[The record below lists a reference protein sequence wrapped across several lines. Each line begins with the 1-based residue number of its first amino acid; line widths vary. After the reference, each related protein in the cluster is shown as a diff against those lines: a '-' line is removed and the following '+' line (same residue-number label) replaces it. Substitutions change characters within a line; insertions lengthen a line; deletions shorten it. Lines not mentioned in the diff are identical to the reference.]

1 MSWCDDRLRGASLH
15 QCSPAS
21 FENLASVLQLND
33 TRDVESSR
41 SAGYGLFASLRSD
54 SKGRGAIDRRIE
66 PGIRVTNVT
75 GQNGETKAD
84 FLTPQAIHNE
94 PSRIERLLSSVFLYA
109 GLGLTAAVAAAG
121 GWAVWN
127 SAPPRPAPVV
137 AEKPPPSPPVVVE
150 KSPPPSEPEHQAA
163 ADHPVA
169 SEAENPPGDPAVR
182 ALLDRGRALVTLPY
196 SAFRWQQAH
205 QDFEKALGLDANSN
219 EARIGLAYVLGGKLS
234 DEWSPVLQEDPRRA
248 EQLLVEVLDRGDTA
262 NRMAEAHF
270 ELGLV
275 HQMQNRLAKAQRE
288 FRLSIALEPDNPR
301 AHVHLG
307 EALLYL
313 GDPECALFEQAVRFS
328 SDGDPILPI
337 NYWALGTCHMLI
349 GETDKAIVLLQK
361 ARAANDHI
369 WVPYFYL
376 AGAYGLKGDLDNAK
390 SALAE
395 SLKLK
400 PAMKSLA
407 RMRGENPWLGN
418 PQYSEL
424 QGKTLNLG
432 LRQIGFPDQ

>member
-1 MSWCDDRLRGASLH
+1 MI
-15 QCSPAS
+15 
-21 FENLASVLQLND
+21 V
-33 TRDVESSR
+33 
-41 SAGYGLFASLRSD
+41 
-54 SKGRGAIDRRIE
+54 
-66 PGIRVTNVT
+66 
-75 GQNGETKAD
+75 
-84 FLTPQAIHNE
+84 
-94 PSRIERLLSSVFLYA
+94 
-109 GLGLTAAVAAAG
+109 
-121 GWAVWN
+121 
-127 SAPPRPAPVV
+127 
-137 AEKPPPSPPVVVE
+137 EKPPPAP
-150 KSPPPSEPEHQAA
+150 PPPSEPEHQVP

-182 ALLDRGRALVTLPY
+182 ALLDRGRALVTRPY

-205 QDFEKALGLDANSN
+205 QDFEKALDLDADSN
-219 EARIGLAYVLGGKLS
+219 EARIGLAYVLGGKLP

-248 EQLLVEVLDRGDTA
+248 EQLLVEVLDRGDTT
-262 NRMAEAHF
+262 NRMAAAHF

-288 FRLSIALEPDNPR
+288 FRLSIALEPNNPR
-301 AHVHLG
+301 AHLHLG
-307 EALLYL
+307 ESLLYL

>member
-1 MSWCDDRLRGASLH
+1 
-15 QCSPAS
+15 
-21 FENLASVLQLND
+21 
-33 TRDVESSR
+33 
-41 SAGYGLFASLRSD
+41 
-54 SKGRGAIDRRIE
+54 
-66 PGIRVTNVT
+66 VTNVT

-84 FLTPQAIHNE
+84 LRPPKATHNE
-94 PSRIERLLSSVFLYA
+94 PSRVERLLSSVLLYA
-109 GLGLTAAVAAAG
+109 GLGLTAAAAAAG

-127 SAPPRPAPVV
+127 SAPPKPAPVV
-137 AEKPPPSPPVVVE
+137 AEKPPPSPPVVAE
-150 KSPPPSEPEHQAA
+150 KPPPPPSEPEHQAP

-169 SEAENPPGDPAVR
+169 NEAENPPRDLAVR
-182 ALLDRGRALVTLPY
+182 ALLDRGWALVTPPY
-196 SAFRWQQAH
+196 SAFRWQQAR
-205 QDFEKALGLDANSN
+205 QNFEKALALDADSN
-219 EARIGLAYVLGGKLS
+219 EVRIGLADVLGGKLS

-262 NRMAEAHF
+262 SRMASAHF

-288 FRLSIALEPDNPR
+288 FRLSMALEPNNAR
-301 AHVHLG
+301 AYLHLG

-328 SDGDPILPI
+328 SDVDPILTI
-337 NYWALGTCHMLI
+337 NYWALGTCHMLS
-349 GETDKAIVLLQK
+349 GETDKAIGLLQK

-395 SLKLK
+395 SLKVK
-400 PAMKSLA
+400 PAMKSLT
-407 RMRGENPWLGN
+407 RMRAENPWLSN
-418 PQYSEL
+418 PPYWEL
-424 QGKTLNLG
+424 QDKTLNVG

>member
-1 MSWCDDRLRGASLH
+1 
-15 QCSPAS
+15 
-21 FENLASVLQLND
+21 
-33 TRDVESSR
+33 
-41 SAGYGLFASLRSD
+41 
-54 SKGRGAIDRRIE
+54 
-66 PGIRVTNVT
+66 VTNVT
-75 GQNGETKAD
+75 GENGETKAE
-84 FLTPQAIHNE
+84 FGTPQAIHHE
-94 PSRIERLLSSVFLYA
+94 PSRVERLLSSVFLYA
-109 GLGLTAAVAAAG
+109 GLSLTAAVAAAG

-127 SAPPRPAPVV
+127 SAPPKPAPVV
-137 AEKPPPSPPVVVE
+137 TEKPPPLPPVVVEKPSPSPPVVVE
-150 KSPPPSEPEHQAA
+150 KPPPPPLPSEPEHQTP

-182 ALLDRGRALVTLPY
+182 ALLDRGRALVTPPY

-205 QDFEKALGLDANSN
+205 EDFEKALGLDADSN

-262 NRMAEAHF
+262 NRMAAAHF

-288 FRLSIALEPDNPR
+288 FRLSIALEPNNPR
-301 AHVHLG
+301 AHLHLG

-407 RMRGENPWLGN
+407 RMRGENPWLRN
-418 PQYSEL
+418 PQYSEM
-424 QGKTLNLG
+424 QEKTLNLG